1 MGKSWMRGL
10 LAGCTG
16 HFDAHSS
23 GHVPPDGAQTLGF
36 SSRRELP
43 PVLPP
48 SEGVLHVMLLHAMDQ
63 QARRCHSA
71 GKL

>member
-1 MGKSWMRGL
+1 MNEGAPGRLHWPFRCLSAHGK
-10 LAGCTG
+10 
-16 HFDAHSS
+16 D
-23 GHVPPDGAQTLGF
+23 HVPPDGAQTLGF

-71 GKL
+71 SKL